1 MRTIN
6 HEGKELE
13 VFSNST
19 LLDGIILVSQ
29 KSVLKIVLTGNI

>member
-13 VFSNST
+13 VFSTAGFEGRPYN
-19 LLDGIILVSQ
+19 IL
-29 KSVLKIVLTGNI
+29 KS